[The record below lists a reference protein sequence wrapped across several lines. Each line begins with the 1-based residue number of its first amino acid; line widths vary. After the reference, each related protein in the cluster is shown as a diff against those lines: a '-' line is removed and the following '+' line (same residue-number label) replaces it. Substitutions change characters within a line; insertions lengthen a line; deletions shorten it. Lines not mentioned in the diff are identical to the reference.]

1 MFTIQIVL
9 ISTDTIYTDLC
20 FAGKIAS
27 SCNRTGGSCASI
39 VWNYFEMDAG
49 RGKVS
54 CRQCKQQLLQPEY
67 QRNAGASET
76 ETRIRELDEE

>member
-54 CRQCKQQLLQPEY
+54 
-67 QRNAGASET
+67 
-76 ETRIRELDEE
+76 